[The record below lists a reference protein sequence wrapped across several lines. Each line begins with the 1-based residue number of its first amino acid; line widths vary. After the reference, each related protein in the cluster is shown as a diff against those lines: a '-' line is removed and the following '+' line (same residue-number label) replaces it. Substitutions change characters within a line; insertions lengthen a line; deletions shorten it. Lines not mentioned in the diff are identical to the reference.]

1 MTMTMQF
8 TLLCGMLRGVR
19 RGSATAAGLALM
31 IFAVAAGADSLAV
44 VDPLPPGPYVVG
56 CSNVE
61 QDFSRVLPGE
71 TAKNYW
77 EGVPDGSRQ
86 RYVTQLL
93 VDPVDALTVNVNVPD
108 DRELFV
114 NHATQQVP
122 TALLVCYPTASNN
135 PRPDYP
141 LPESNAVPHMQRGA
155 EAPIWADPGVRWPV
169 MVFSHGLVGSP
180 LSNDYI
186 VALTVL
192 ASYGYVV
199 VAPFHGDPRF
209 ADVKIDNLS
218 DALYAAL
225 HFPTYVEMQAI
236 RPLSAAAALD
246 FLLGHLQYRDHVDA
260 SRIVGFGASLG
271 AETLLLQAGAQLTKT
286 IGLSSKQVVADTR
299 LKAIVGYVPYFGQS
313 FLPAFGRD
321 QKGLDNFTTPF
332 LGIAGFADTTAPID
346 ATIQGVLRLHGSRE
360 LLGLEGVGHF
370 FDFPS
375 APDIFT
381 WSVIFFAAH
390 AQDDRTARAQIAR
403 MVSVR
408 GGGDDRLIIDYTAP
422 AALSAGERDTIEFY
436 ATSLKHYFET
446 AEPAEAAMLDAG
458 IIVPGWVRT
467 GFDFKSWTVESGIG
481 VPACRF
487 FGTPGSGPNTHVFS
501 INVAECNKLRADSR
515 WTFEGLAFD
524 EQVPIAEDCPI
535 GRIPVTRLYNNGMGG
550 EANHRYLTS
559 HSEIHATAAA
569 GWLVEGVVF
578 CAPP

>member
-1 MTMTMQF
+1 LF
-8 TLLCGMLRGVR
+8 
-19 RGSATAAGLALM
+19 
-31 IFAVAAGADSLAV
+31 
-44 VDPLPPGPYVVG
+44 
-56 CSNVE
+56 
-61 QDFSRVLPGE
+61 
-71 TAKNYW
+71 
-77 EGVPDGSRQ
+77 
-86 RYVTQLL
+86 

-122 TALLVCYPTASNN
+122 TALLVCYPTAPNN
-135 PRPDYP
+135 PRPDYL
-141 LPESNAVPHMQRGA
+141 LPTGNAVPHMQRGA
-155 EAPIWADPGVRWPV
+155 EAPIWADSSVHWPV
-169 MVFSHGLVGSP
+169 LVFSHGLSGSP

-209 ADVKIDNLS
+209 AEVKIDNLS

-236 RPLSAAAALD
+236 RPLSTAAALD

-260 SRIVGFGASLG
+260 ARIAGFGASFG
-271 AETLLLQAGAQLTKT
+271 GETLMLQAGAKLTTT
-286 IGLSSKQVVADTR
+286 IGLSSKQVVADRR
-299 LKAIVGYVPYFGQS
+299 LKAIVGYVPYFGLP

-321 QKGLDNFTTPF
+321 QKGLDNLTTPF
-332 LGIAGFADTTAPID
+332 LGIAGFSDTTAPID
-346 ATIQGVLRLHGSRE
+346 TTVQGVLRLHGSRE

-370 FDFPS
+370 FDYPS

-381 WSVIFFAAH
+381 WSLTFFAAH

-422 AALSAGERDTIEFY
+422 AALDPGQRDTIEFY
-436 ATSLKHYFET
+436 NASLGHYFMT
-446 AEPAEAAMLDAG
+446 AEPAEVAMLDAG

-481 VPACRF
+481 VHACRF
-487 FGTPGSGPNTHVFS
+487 FGTPGSGPNTHVFT
-501 INVAECNKLRADSR
+501 INVAECNKLRADPR

-524 EQVPIAEDCPI
+524 EQAPIGEDCPV
-535 GRIPVTRLYNNGMGG
+535 GRIPVTRLYNNGIGG
-550 EANHRYLTS
+550 EANHRFLTS
-559 HSEIHATAAA
+559 HSEIHATVAA

-578 CAPP
+578 CTAP

>member
-1 MTMTMQF
+1 MRRATVIVA
-8 TLLCGMLRGVR
+8 GVA
-19 RGSATAAGLALM
+19 GLMTAA
-31 IFAVAAGADSLAV
+31 VAGADSLAV

-61 QDFSRVLPGE
+61 QDFSRVSPGE
-71 TAKNYW
+71 TAQNYW

-86 RYVTQLL
+86 RYVTQLF

-135 PRPDYP
+135 PRPDYL
-141 LPESNAVPHMQRGA
+141 LPTGNTVPHMQRGA
-155 EAPIWADPGVRWPV
+155 DAPIWSDPNMHWPV
-169 MVFSHGLVGSP
+169 LVFSHGLAGSP
-180 LSNDYI
+180 ISNDYI
-186 VALTVL
+186 LALEVL

-209 ADVKIDNLS
+209 ADVKIQNLS
-218 DALYAAL
+218 DAVYAVL

-236 RPLSAAAALD
+236 RPLSTVAALD
-246 FLLGHLQYRDHVDA
+246 FLLGHPQYRDHVDA
-260 SRIVGFGASLG
+260 TRIAGFGASLG
-271 AETLLLQAGAQLTKT
+271 GETLLLQSGAMLTKT
-286 IGLSSKQVVADTR
+286 IGLSSKQVIADSR
-299 LKAIVGYVPYFGQS
+299 LKAIVGYVPYFGQPI
-313 FLPAFGRD
+313 FPAFGRD
-321 QKGLDNFTTPF
+321 QKGLDGLTTPF
-332 LGIAGFADTTAPID
+332 LGIGGFSDTTAPIET
-346 ATIQGVLRLHGSRE
+346 TIQGVLRLHGSRE

-381 WSVIFFAAH
+381 WSLIFFAAH
-390 AQDDRTARAQIAR
+390 AQDDRIARAQIAR

-422 AALSAGERDTIEFY
+422 AALSAGERVTIEYY
-436 ATSLKHYFET
+436 AASLKHYFET
-446 AEPAEAAMLDAG
+446 AEPAEAAELDAG

-467 GFDFKSWTVESGIG
+467 GFDFKSWTVESGVG
-481 VPACRF
+481 LPACRF

-501 INVAECNKLRADSR
+501 ISTVECNLLHADPR
-515 WTFEGLAFD
+515 WRFEGLAFD
-524 EQVPIAEDCPI
+524 EQAPLGEDCPVD
-535 GRIPVTRLYNNGMGG
+535 RIPVTRLYNNGMGG

-559 HSEIHATAAA
+559 HSEIFATAAA

>member
-1 MTMTMQF
+1 MTMTTPF
-8 TLLCGMLRGVR
+8 TMLWAMLRGGR
-19 RGSATAAGLALM
+19 RGSATAAGVALM

-44 VDPLPPGPYVVG
+44 VDPLAPGPYVVG

-61 QDFSRVLPGE
+61 QDFSRLFPGE
-71 TAKNYW
+71 TAKDYW
-77 EGVPDGSRQ
+77 EGVADGSRE

-93 VDPVDALTVNVNVPD
+93 VDPVDALAVNVNVPD

-114 NHATQQVP
+114 NRATQQVP
-122 TALLVCYPTASNN
+122 TALLVCYPTASDN
-135 PRPDYP
+135 PRPDYL
-141 LPESNAVPHMQRGA
+141 LPTGNAVPHMQRGA
-155 EAPIWADPGVRWPV
+155 DAPIWSDPTVRWPV
-169 MVFSHGLVGSP
+169 LEFSHGLAGSP
-180 LSNDYI
+180 ISNDYI
-186 VALTVL
+186 LALEVL

-209 ADVKIDNLS
+209 ADVKINNLS
-218 DALYAAL
+218 DALYAVL

-236 RPLSAAAALD
+236 RPLSMSAALD
-246 FLLGHLQYRDHVDA
+246 FLLSHPQYRDHVDA
-260 SRIVGFGASLG
+260 TRIAGFGASLG
-271 AETLLLQAGAQLTKT
+271 GETLLLQSGVMLTKS
-286 IGLSSKQVVADTR
+286 IGLSSKQVLADTR
-299 LKAIVGYVPYFGQS
+299 LKAIVGYVPYFGQPI
-313 FLPAFGRD
+313 FPAFGRD
-321 QKGLDNFTTPF
+321 QKGLDGFTTPF
-332 LGIAGFADTTAPID
+332 LGIGGFSDTTAPIET
-346 ATIQGVLRLHGSRE
+346 TIQGVLRLHGSRE
-360 LLGLEGVGHF
+360 LLGLEGVGHY

-381 WSVIFFAAH
+381 WSLTFIAAH
-390 AQDDRTARAQIAR
+390 ALDDRTARAQIAR

-422 AALSAGERDTIEFY
+422 AALNAGERATIEFY
-436 ATSLKHYFET
+436 NASLKHYFIT
-446 AEPAEAAMLDAG
+446 AEPAEVAMLDAG
-458 IIVPGWVRT
+458 IIVPGWGRT
-467 GFDFKSWTVESGIG
+467 GFDFKSWTVESGVG
-481 VPACRF
+481 VAACRF
-487 FGTPGSGPNTHVFS
+487 FGTPGSGPNTHVFT
-501 INVAECNKLRADSR
+501 INVAECNQLRADPR

>member
-1 MTMTMQF
+1 MTMNTPF
-8 TLLCGMLRGVR
+8 ECPSTMLRGVR
-19 RGSATAAGLALM
+19 RGSATAAGVAWM
-31 IFAVAAGADSLAV
+31 MFAVAAGADSLAV

-61 QDFSRVLPGE
+61 QDFSRLFPGE
-71 TAKNYW
+71 TAQNYW

-135 PRPDYP
+135 PRPDYL
-141 LPESNAVPHMQRGA
+141 LPTGNTVPHMQRGA
-155 EAPIWADPGVRWPV
+155 DAPIWSDPNMQWPV
-169 MVFSHGLVGSP
+169 LVFSHGLAGSP
-180 LSNDYI
+180 ISNDYI
-186 VALTVL
+186 LALEVL
-192 ASYGYVV
+192 TSYGYVV

-209 ADVKIDNLS
+209 ADVKIQNLS
-218 DALYAAL
+218 DALYAVL

-236 RPLSAAAALD
+236 RPLSTAAALD
-246 FLLGHLQYRDHVDA
+246 FLLSHPQYRDHVDA
-260 SRIVGFGASLG
+260 TRIAGFGASLG
-271 AETLLLQAGAQLTKT
+271 GETLLLQSGAMLTKT
-286 IGLSSKQVVADTR
+286 IGLSSKQVIADSR
-299 LKAIVGYVPYFGQS
+299 LKAIVGYVPYFGQPI
-313 FLPAFGRD
+313 FPAFGRD
-321 QKGLDNFTTPF
+321 QKGLDGFTTPF
-332 LGIAGFADTTAPID
+332 LGIGGFSDTTAPIET
-346 ATIQGVLRLHGSRE
+346 TIQGVLRLHGSRE

-381 WSVIFFAAH
+381 WSLTFIAAH
-390 AQDDRTARAQIAR
+390 ALDDRTALAQIAR

-422 AALSAGERDTIEFY
+422 AALSAGERVTIEYY
-436 ATSLKHYFET
+436 AASLKHYFET

-467 GFDFKSWTVESGIG
+467 GFDFKSWTVESGVG

-501 INVAECNKLRADSR
+501 INVAECNKLHADPR

-524 EQVPIAEDCPI
+524 EQAPIAEDCPA

-559 HSEIHATAAA
+559 HSEINATAAA
-569 GWLVEGVVF
+569 GWLIEGVVF